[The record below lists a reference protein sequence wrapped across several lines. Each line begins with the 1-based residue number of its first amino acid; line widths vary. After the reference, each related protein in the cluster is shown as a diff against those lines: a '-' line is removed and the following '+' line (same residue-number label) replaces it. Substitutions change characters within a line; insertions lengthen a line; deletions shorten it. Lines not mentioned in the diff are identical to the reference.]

1 MSPSSGG
8 PIRLRQS
15 DIDEAESPRAARL
28 TRENAPGRVE
38 AVDEREA
45 REPPPKPRAPSPFEV
60 FVQRLAG
67 EEVRRFGADLTSS
80 REDDRAESNPAVP
93 VDYVLKTGDE
103 IVLVVW
109 GAAEGHLRL
118 RVDRAGRVAVPRV
131 GTVQVAGVRFADLQN
146 LFERR
151 FAQTFRQT
159 ELSVTLGRLRA
170 MRVYVTG
177 YVDRPGPITVP
188 ALSTMVHAVMRAGGP
203 SGAGSFRD
211 IQLRRGNQT
220 VGSFDLYDLL
230 LRGRRG
236 ADQALQAEDV
246 IHVGPV
252 GREVALIGSVQR
264 PAVFELLPS
273 EALGDLLQMAGGF
286 NAVADRTR
294 VAIERLDDRAT
305 TRITQLEM
313 PGKANTTLTS
323 GDVVRAFS
331 AVDAA
336 LPVQRQNKRVRI
348 EGEVARPGDYV
359 LPAQSTLA
367 DALTAAG
374 GMTPSAFPFG
384 SEFMRDSVRVTQQ
397 QNYERA
403 LRDLETELARAS
415 TSMRTA
421 TADEAAAQNAR
432 ASSTT
437 RLIDRLRAVKPT
449 GRVVLQLPAGTKELP
464 ALALEDGDRLYI
476 PPKPTSVGVF
486 GSVFNAGSYLYDD
499 GREVDDFLKLAG
511 GPTRGADTRSV
522 FVVRANGSVV
532 SGRDRSSWWSDDTGL
547 ERVRAE
553 PGDTI
558 FVPEEWNKTTWTQHA
573 KDWGQ
578 IVSQFGLG
586 IAAILAITR

>member
-1 MSPSSGG
+1 
-8 PIRLRQS
+8 
-15 DIDEAESPRAARL
+15 
-28 TRENAPGRVE
+28 
-38 AVDEREA
+38 
-45 REPPPKPRAPSPFEV
+45 
-60 FVQRLAG
+60 
-67 EEVRRFGADLTSS
+67 
-80 REDDRAESNPAVP
+80 
-93 VDYVLKTGDE
+93 
-103 IVLVVW
+103 
-109 GAAEGHLRL
+109 
-118 RVDRAGRVAVPRV
+118 
-131 GTVQVAGVRFADLQN
+131 
-146 LFERR
+146 
-151 FAQTFRQT
+151 
-159 ELSVTLGRLRA
+159 
-170 MRVYVTG
+170 
-177 YVDRPGPITVP
+177 
-188 ALSTMVHAVMRAGGP
+188 
-203 SGAGSFRD
+203 
-211 IQLRRGNQT
+211 
-220 VGSFDLYDLL
+220 
-230 LRGRRG
+230 
-236 ADQALQAEDV
+236 
-246 IHVGPV
+246 
-252 GREVALIGSVQR
+252 VQR
-264 PAVFELLPS
+264 PAVFELLPN

-367 DALTAAG
+367 DALAAAG